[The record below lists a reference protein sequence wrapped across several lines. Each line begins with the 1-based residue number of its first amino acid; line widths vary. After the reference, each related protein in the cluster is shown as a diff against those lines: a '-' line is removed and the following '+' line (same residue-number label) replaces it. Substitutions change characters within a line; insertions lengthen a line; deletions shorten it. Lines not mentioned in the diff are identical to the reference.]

1 MADENLTQLLSK
13 LRVQST
19 SDELVKVQETCLQ
32 LLNDTANS
40 KDHGAILKAYLVA
53 SIKQDKY
60 AQGLRVLLDKKEID
74 DQYGEQFALE
84 KLYIFY
90 KLNET
95 KRFDGLYR
103 KIVPEPVDSL
113 KKKSEEET
121 TPFRGILHVRAQFC
135 YNNAQYEEAFKI
147 YHYLATHNEKRTDND
162 IELACN
168 ERVPLTVEP
177 YLQENATL
185 SSVSD
190 ESYDLLFND
199 SMISSAKG
207 QYNKA
212 VDILKRAREMA
223 ASDGYESD
231 LNAIELQLSYVY
243 QLMGKTKDSQELL
256 NKLIEKLDKGSP
268 LALLANMNKKAFC
281 DYSKYKTNL
290 NLVLR
295 EVNAEAMNGYNLKH
309 YTQSQWTT
317 INRNLLFL
325 HLFNNDSIQSKSTP
339 LSRTL
344 HKYKETVG
352 EVNLE
357 SYKSQAK
364 KLYHRAMKMIAEEPS
379 TGQWRRDSNKSLLG
393 FLLLTLQ
400 LQVIEK
406 QWDEALSLCYSALN
420 GRNFPEVDRAYAC
433 NILYCIIIDIRRRSG
448 RDEKFFISRYEKNN
462 PPSEGSFVKDIAF
475 WKHVGMYYM
484 GKEPLSARKLFE
496 EISKET
502 DDDFIK
508 KYKSEDTNDVDVQ
521 AAAKYTQGIDVAEL
535 LSDGVTPFKL
545 KKATNVI
552 SVSKVTKK
560 QKVKNDL
567 KKQKQKEQRL
577 KRFLEHCDT
586 SKGPDP
592 ERWLPKK
599 DRSTYR
605 PKKKQ
610 VAKQTQG
617 GNMSKKAE
625 QALDISKNVKVSK
638 KSKGKRK

>member
-1 MADENLTQLLSK
+1 MANENLTQLLSK

-32 LLNDTANS
+32 LLNDTANR

-53 SIKQDKY
+53 SIKQDNY
-60 AQGLRVLLDKKEID
+60 AQGLKVLLDKKEVD

-95 KRFDGLYR
+95 KRFDDLYR

-113 KKKSEEET
+113 RKKSEEET

-168 ERVPLTVEP
+168 ERVPLTVGP

-199 SMISSAKG
+199 SMILSAKG

-212 VDILKRAREMA
+212 VDMLKRAREMA

-344 HKYKETVG
+344 HKYKETVDD
-352 EVNLE
+352 VNLE

-364 KLYHRAMKMIAEEPS
+364 KLYHRAKKMIAEES
-379 TGQWRRDSNKSLLG
+379 ATGQSRRDSNKSLFG

-400 LQVIEK
+400 LLVIEK
-406 QWDEALSLCYSALN
+406 QWDKALTLCFSALKASH
-420 GRNFPEVDRAYAC
+420 NFPEVDRAYSC
-433 NILYCIIIDIRRRSG
+433 NILYCIMIEIERRTG
-448 RDEKFFISRYEKNN
+448 RDGKLLNFYEGKKL
-462 PPSEGSFVKDIAF
+462 PSDGSVAKDIAF
-475 WKHVGMYYM
+475 WRHVGMNYM
-484 GKEPLSARKLFE
+484 DKEPSSAKKLFE

-502 DDDFIK
+502 DDDFIR
-508 KYKSEDTNDVDVQ
+508 KYKSDDTNDVDVQ
-521 AAAKYTQGIDVAEL
+521 AAAKYTQDIDVAEL
-535 LSDGVTPFKL
+535 LSNGVTPFKL
-545 KKATNVI
+545 KKATDVI
-552 SVSKVTKK
+552 SVSKITKK

-638 KSKGKRK
+638 RSKGKRK